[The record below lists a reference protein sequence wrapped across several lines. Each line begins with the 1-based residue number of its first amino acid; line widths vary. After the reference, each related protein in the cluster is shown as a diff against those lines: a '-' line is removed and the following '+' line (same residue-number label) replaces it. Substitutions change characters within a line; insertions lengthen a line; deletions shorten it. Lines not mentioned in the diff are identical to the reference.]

1 MITISKEDYLKEIYK
16 IAIDNDSNV
25 STANLA
31 EKLSVTNAATSD
43 MAKKLANAGYIIYEK
58 YKGIR
63 LTTRGKKEALKIIR
77 RHRLWESFLIETL
90 GLNWGE
96 VHEEAEKL
104 EHQTSDFLIDKIDEY
119 LDYPQFDPHGEP
131 IPTKLGRI
139 PKLPE
144 NTNLSEATIGKTYE
158 IIKVHQSNK
167 DLMEYL
173 STIGLEIGAKVNLIK
188 RYSFDNT
195 IELKVNNS
203 NYNLS
208 DKISKKFL

>member
-43 MAKKLANAGYIIYEK
+43 MAKKLAKAGYIIYEK

-139 PKLPE
+139 P
-144 NTNLSEATIGKTYE
+144 EASGKHKF
-158 IIKVHQSNK
+158 IRS
-167 DLMEYL
+167 
-173 STIGLEIGAKVNLIK
+173 
-188 RYSFDNT
+188 
-195 IELKVNNS
+195 
-203 NYNLS
+203 YNR
-208 DKISKKFL
+208 KNI